1 MVRFLRNLPV
11 YNPAGMPKATT
22 PRKTSAGILM
32 YRLRAG
38 APEVFLVHP
47 GGPFWKNKDLG
58 SWSIPKGEYTDEDP
72 LAAARREFQ
81 EETGFTV
88 DGDFRPLEPV
98 VQKGGKQVSAW
109 AIEGDV
115 DAAAIRSMEF
125 EMEWPPRS
133 GRMGRFPEVEK
144 AAWFP
149 LDVAAKK
156 LNSAQAGFVRQLA
169 EMLGKNS

>member
-1 MVRFLRNLPV
+1 
-11 YNPAGMPKATT
+11 MPKATT

-38 APEVFLVHP
+38 GPEIFLVHP

-81 EETGFTV
+81 EETGFTI

-109 AIEGDV
+109 AVEGDA
-115 DAAAIRSMEF
+115 DAAAIHSMEF

-133 GRMGRFPEVEK
+133 GRKRRFQEVDR
-144 AAWFP
+144 AAWF
-149 LDVAAKK
+149 DADEARGK
-156 LNSAQAGFVRQLA
+156 LLKGQVGFVDALLDA
-169 EMLGKNS
+169 LGIDARRP

>member
-1 MVRFLRNLPV
+1 MFRRRNGQV
-11 YNPAGMPKATT
+11 
-22 PRKTSAGILM
+22 
-32 YRLRAG
+32 
-38 APEVFLVHP
+38 EVFLVHP

-81 EETGFTV
+81 EETSFTV
-88 DGDFRPLEPV
+88 EGDFRPLQPV

-109 AIEGDV
+109 AVEGDV
-115 DAAAIRSMEF
+115 DAQAIRSMEF

-133 GRMGRFPEVEK
+133 GRMRKFPEVEK

-149 LDVAAKK
+149 LDLAATK
-156 LNSAQAGFVRQLA
+156 LNSAQADFVRQLA
-169 EMLGKNS
+169 ELLDTQ